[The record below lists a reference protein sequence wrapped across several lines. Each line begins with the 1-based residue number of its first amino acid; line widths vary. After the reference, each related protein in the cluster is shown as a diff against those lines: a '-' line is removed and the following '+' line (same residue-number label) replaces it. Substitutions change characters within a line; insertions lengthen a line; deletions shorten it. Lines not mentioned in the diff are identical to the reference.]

1 MKLGISRSVMSL
13 ATLMLFPAVAAIA
26 ATDPQ
31 MPKPETLSKPEQLV
45 EQASQCRSVSERLE
59 RLRCFDRV
67 FETPLHLTPVKEQ
80 TVGASESWLHAMDSL
95 AKLGDGKMMHLT
107 EQGDDAWLILLAA
120 NPASRFAD
128 DQKPVLMM
136 SCIHRI
142 SRVEL
147 ALPSE
152 IPDARAKVTIQ
163 RETQYWRSDDAGLLL
178 SSGRGMPAISLMKI
192 MAGQDNTVL
201 RSNSKVVDGLTFDT
215 SGLSEALKPLRTR
228 CDW

>member
-13 ATLMLFPAVAAIA
+13 ATLILLPAVAAIA
-26 ATDPQ
+26 ATGPQ
-31 MPKPETLSKPEQLV
+31 MPKPEVLSKPEQLV
-45 EQASQCRSVSERLE
+45 EQANQCRSVSERLE

-67 FETPLHLTPVKEQ
+67 FETPLHLTPLKEQ
-80 TVGASESWLHAMDSL
+80 KVGASESWLHAMDSL
-95 AKLGDGKMMHLT
+95 AELGEGKMMHLT
-107 EQGDDAWLILLAA
+107 EQGDDAWLILLAS
-120 NPASRFAD
+120 NPASQFAD
-128 DQKPVLMM
+128 DKKPVLMM

-178 SSGRGMPAISLMKI
+178 SSGRGMPAISLMRI
-192 MAGQDNTVL
+192 MAGQDKTVL
-201 RSNSKVVDGLTFDT
+201 RSNSKTVDGLTFDT
-215 SGLSEALKPLRTR
+215 TGLSEALKPLRTR